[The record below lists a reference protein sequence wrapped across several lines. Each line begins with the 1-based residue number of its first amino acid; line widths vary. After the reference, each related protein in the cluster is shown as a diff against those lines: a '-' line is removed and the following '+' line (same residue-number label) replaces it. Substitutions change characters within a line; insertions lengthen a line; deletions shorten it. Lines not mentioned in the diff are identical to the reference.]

1 VVVSPVRGKLGAA
14 IIELSAGASVIELRL
29 HQAAKVHELNLKC
42 DLKPIKL
49 AKVEVSVFHPDRSN
63 DVLHKFKEVTVGPNG
78 HPISLN
84 GAVTAI
90 VRIKLNALRAFK
102 LHLTVAAD
110 VNYLDSLARKTRVS
124 RHVSALSQS
133 NSERRDNR
141 FDSKYIKN
149 GQLLEALAKEPALP
163 FSWREQ
169 ALFPFVPQRNKN
181 ILGEPIAN
189 GSTILVPL
197 MNRNANV
204 EKNLACWLKAGFD
217 EVVLMDWAS
226 EVPVA
231 SLPIVQ
237 QSESVRVIR
246 VDGPTRYI
254 RTWAMNLANRCIRRQ
269 KVLKC
274 DSDVEVSSN
283 FLKVHELRPG
293 RFIVGDWQHARDLNE
308 RHLHGD
314 VYYNLYDF
322 DRVNGFDERII
333 NYGQEDTNLT
343 DRMLL
348 AGLEKQVLSYD
359 TLRHQEHTNSQR
371 GSNQNVVHPMV
382 NTFYYRSLCNFR
394 SLWSR
399 HEASL
404 FTATLE
410 HVTPREV
417 KFHVEDKHVEQD
429 DPEALNA
436 AIDMVAS
443 WYLTADDSANL
454 SREDKLALIWD
465 RSKE

>member
-1 VVVSPVRGKLGAA
+1 MVSPERGKPGAE
-14 IIELSAGASVIELRL
+14 IIELSVGESVIELRL
-29 HQAAKVHELNLKC
+29 HQAVKVHELNLKC

-49 AKVEVSVFHPDRSN
+49 ARVEVSIFHPDRSN
-63 DVLHKFKEVTVGPNG
+63 DALQQFKEIRVDSSGYAIKLSGKVT
-78 HPISLN
+78 S
-84 GAVTAI
+84 I
-90 VRIKLNALRAFK
+90 VRIKVHTLRTVK
-102 LHLTVAAD
+102 IHLTVAAD
-110 VNYLDSLARKTRVS
+110 LHYLNELARKTRVA
-124 RHVSALSQS
+124 RHVSALSQT
-133 NSERRDNR
+133 NRVRRDNR

-149 GQLLEALAKEPALP
+149 GQLLEALAQEPALP

-169 ALFPFVPQRNKN
+169 AAFPFVPQRHKN
-181 ILGEPIAN
+181 LLGEPITN

-204 EKNLACWLKAGFD
+204 EKNLSCWVNAGFD

-237 QSESVRVIR
+237 RNESVRVIR

-254 RTWAMNLANRCIRRQ
+254 RTWAMNLANRCIRRR
-269 KVLKC
+269 KVFKC
-274 DSDVEVSSN
+274 DSDVEVSSD
-283 FLKVHELRPG
+283 FLNVHELRPG

-359 TLRHQEHTNSQR
+359 TLRHQEHSNTHRS
-371 GSNQNVVHPMV
+371 SNQNVIHPMV

-404 FTATLE
+404 FTATLQ
-410 HVTPREV
+410 HFTPREV
-417 KFHVEDKHVEQD
+417 KFHVEDNHIEQD

-436 AIDMVAS
+436 AINLVAG
-443 WYLTADDSANL
+443 WYVKPDELAKL
-454 SREDKLALIWD
+454 SREDKLALIRE
-465 RSKE
+465 RSNE